1 MTHEF
6 QLVLASSSPQ
16 RIKILQSIN
25 IIPNL
30 IIAPQIDET
39 PLRYEKPDGLALRLA
54 EAKAAK
60 VALEYK
66 GNAFILAADTI
77 IGTKARIFEK
87 ATNENEVKQYLEFF
101 SGRKIYIKTAI
112 AVIKVINGS
121 IAKTATKLVTS
132 SVKFKRLNPLEL
144 KHYLAIGKG
153 INTSGGF
160 AIEGF
165 GETLVQNI
173 TGSYSGII
181 GLPIAETC
189 RLLEGLGYDTIKSKS

>member
-1 MTHEF
+1 MTSEF

-16 RIKILQSIN
+16 RIKLLQSIN
-25 IIPNL
+25 IIPDF

-39 PLRYEKPDGLALRLA
+39 PLRREKPDRLALRLA

-60 VALEYK
+60 IALEYK

-77 IGTKARIFEK
+77 IGTKAGIFEK
-87 ATNENEVKQYLEFF
+87 ATNDKEVKQYLEFF

-132 SVKFKRLNPLEL
+132 SIKFKRLNPLEL
-144 KHYLAIGKG
+144 KHYLSIGKG

-160 AIEGF
+160 AIEGY
-165 GETLVQNI
+165 GETLIQNI

>member
-39 PLRYEKPDGLALRLA
+39 PLRYEKPDRLALRLA
-54 EAKAAK
+54 EAKAAR

-121 IAKTATKLVTS
+121 ITKTATKLVTS
-132 SVKFKRLNPLEL
+132 SVKFKRLNLLEL